1 MSRWV
6 DGKAHAGVILCA
18 ALLGAFTAWTLAP
31 VMLDEIAPVELG
43 ADRGHGL
50 DQGPRLVGYQPYPE
64 WAEQCS
70 WTPASSAVLSR
81 PAGASPLPAGVIAKP
96 AQLEVPPERR
106 DPLRV
111 LRDSFPGYTAVGVDV
126 SRDEVILTDE
136 NLFQILVYDRL
147 TDTPA
152 ISRSDPKRI
161 IGGLSTKI
169 EFQCGLYID
178 PNNGDIYAANNDTMR
193 TLVVF
198 SREAEGNVPPL
209 RELRTPLGTFGI
221 AVDEA
226 HQELILSVQHDNA
239 VVVYRKEASGDE
251 APIRWLQGDRTRL
264 ADPHGIALDTKN
276 DVLFVA
282 NFGSVRRVRESNS
295 GADSGRNGPLGRN
308 AIVAGSGQFRP
319 PSITVYPRSA
329 SGDTPPLR
337 VITGPKAQLNWP
349 TGLAVDPERQEL
361 YVANDMGNSVL
372 VFSAAASGDVG
383 PIRILKGENTNLK
396 NPTGLTLDFENDEL
410 WVTNFGNHTATVYP
424 RTASGDVPPLRT
436 IRSAPAGIPSL
447 MIGNPGAVEFDTR
460 RAEILVPN

>member
-1 MSRWV
+1 MSRRMP
-6 DGKAHAGVILCA
+6 GQSYAGVVACA
-18 ALLGAFTAWTLAP
+18 VLLGSFTAWTLAP
-31 VMLDEIAPVELG
+31 VMLDEVAPVRAAPTDGFE
-43 ADRGHGL
+43 
-50 DQGPRLVGYQPYPE
+50 QGPRLVGYQPYPE
-64 WAEQCS
+64 WANQCS
-70 WTPASSAVLSR
+70 WTPASSALLSV
-81 PAGASPLPAGVIAKP
+81 PAGAGPLPPGVLAKP
-96 AQLEVPPERR
+96 AQMGEPPEQR

-111 LRDSFPGYTAVGVDV
+111 LRDSYPGYTAVGVDV

-136 NLFQILVYDRL
+136 NLFQVLVYDRL

-152 ISRSDPKRI
+152 TARSDPKRI
-161 IGGLSTKI
+161 IGGLATKI

-198 SREAEGNVPPL
+198 SREAEGNVSPL

-239 VVVYRKEASGDE
+239 VVVYRKEAAGNE

-282 NFGSVRRVRESNS
+282 NFGSVRQVRPPDGVSS
-295 GADSGRNGPLGRN
+295 GPLGRD
-308 AIVAGSGQFRP
+308 AIVAGSGEFRP
-319 PSITVYPRSA
+319 PSISVYSRSA

-337 VITGPKAQLNWP
+337 VITGPKTQFNWP
-349 TGLAVDPERQEL
+349 TGLAVDAERQEL

-372 VFSAAASGDVG
+372 VFSAAASGDVS
-383 PIRILKGENTNLK
+383 PIRILEGGRTNLK
-396 NPTGLTLDFENDEL
+396 NPTGLTLDLKNDEL

-424 RTASGDVPPLRT
+424 RAASGDVEPLRT

>member
-1 MSRWV
+1 MNR
-6 DGKAHAGVILCA
+6 HYAGVMAGA
-18 ALLGAFTAWTLAP
+18 ALLGAFAAWTFAP
-31 VMLDEIAPVELG
+31 AMLDEISPVNLEAG
-43 ADRGHGL
+43 RGEGL

-64 WAEQCS
+64 WADECS
-70 WTPASSAVLSR
+70 WMPSSSSILSR
-81 PAGASPLPAGVIAKP
+81 LTGAGPLPVGVIAKP
-96 AQLEVPPERR
+96 AQAGDPPEQR

-111 LRDSFPGYTAVGVDV
+111 LRDSYPGYTAVGVDV

-152 ISRSDPKRI
+152 TFRSDPKRI
-161 IGGLSTKI
+161 IGGLATKI

-178 PNNGDIYAANNDTMR
+178 PQNGDIYAANNDTMR

-198 SREAEGNVPPL
+198 SREAEGNVSPL

-239 VVVYRKEASGDE
+239 VTVYRKEASGDE

-264 ADPHGIALDTKN
+264 ADPHGIALDTTN

-282 NFGSVRRVRESNS
+282 NFGSVRRVRESA
-295 GADSGRNGPLGRN
+295 GADSGRNGPLGRD
-308 AIVAGSGQFRP
+308 AIVAGSGEFRS
-319 PSITVYPRSA
+319 PSITVYPRNA

-337 VITGPKAQLNWP
+337 VITGPKTQFNWP
-349 TGLAVDPERQEL
+349 TGLAVDPQRQEL

-372 VFSAAASGDVG
+372 VFSAVAGGDVS

-396 NPTGLTLDFENDEL
+396 NPTGLALDFENDEL

-424 RTASGDVPPLRT
+424 RAASGDVPPLRT
-436 IRSAPAGIPSL
+436 IRSAPAGIPAL